1 MTSASPQP
9 SFATTLSTTLHLIS
23 QFSGALSAAP
33 THPQSSTTHSPL
45 PLLKASS
52 TALKQNVT
60 RLSLLTLTPPFATA
74 AVGPLLNA
82 LNTSILPSLVTASH
96 LITPATYTKAFSTE
110 AASLTAQCL
119 SDLKALVELISQH
132 ATSPPAKKVSTT
144 EKNAVTQATGQV
156 WARCDALT
164 AFADGGLAG
173 FMTQR
178 VGQWL
183 ELMRD
188 AVKELED
195 WDPEEEVGDDPFG
208 IDDSFD
214 NEDEDEK
221 DDSTPAPEENT
232 NNADRAILQA
242 GVKAE
247 ALKVLTR
254 IPQSIHV
261 VLKQRL
267 SPSHLLPAANLSPA
281 QRSTLD
287 TIVTRTRKISE
298 SIDESAEAMYM
309 GDLERCLKM
318 AGEARSLAISVV
330 ESVQE
335 PWKTTSSAGGGLETS
350 REDVYIKRAL
360 YWIRQVKPKPGEA
373 TTTGTSTST
382 NGITGIT
389 DSLKATNLNSN
400 SN

>member
-1 MTSASPQP
+1 
-9 SFATTLSTTLHLIS
+9 
-23 QFSGALSAAP
+23 
-33 THPQSSTTHSPL
+33 
-45 PLLKASS
+45 
-52 TALKQNVT
+52 
-60 RLSLLTLTPPFATA
+60 
-74 AVGPLLNA
+74 
-82 LNTSILPSLVTASH
+82 
-96 LITPATYTKAFSTE
+96 
-110 AASLTAQCL
+110 
-119 SDLKALVELISQH
+119 
-132 ATSPPAKKVSTT
+132 
-144 EKNAVTQATGQV
+144 
-156 WARCDALT
+156 
-164 AFADGGLAG
+164 
-173 FMTQR
+173 MTQR

-183 ELMRD
+183 DLMRD

-208 IDDSFD
+208 LDDSFD
-214 NEDEDEK
+214 DEDEDEK
-221 DDSTPAPEENT
+221 DASSPVAEDNPNSG
-232 NNADRAILQA
+232 DRAIVQA

-267 SPSHLLPAANLSPA
+267 SPSHLPPAAQLSPL

-287 TIVTRTRKISE
+287 SIVTRTRKISE

-335 PWKTTSSAGGGLETS
+335 SWTPANAGSESS

-360 YWIRQVKPKPGEA
+360 DWIRQVKPMPEPGEA
-373 TTTGTSTST
+373 TMSTTTTT
-382 NGITGIT
+382 NGVMGIT
-389 DSLKATNLNSN
+389 NAMKTANIS
-400 SN
+400 

>member
-1 MTSASPQP
+1 MAPPSPQP

-23 QFSGALSAAP
+23 QFSSALSATP
-33 THPQSSTTHSPL
+33 PQPQSSATQSPL
-45 PLLKASS
+45 PLLTASS
-52 TALKQNVT
+52 AALKQNVT
-60 RLSLLTLTPPFATA
+60 RLSLLTLTPPFTPA
-74 AVGPLLNA
+74 AVSPLLNA

-96 LITPATYTKAFSTE
+96 LITPATFTHAFCTE

-119 SDLKALVELISQH
+119 SDLKALVELIGERS
-132 ATSPPAKKVSTT
+132 TSPPAKKISTT
-144 EKNAVTQATGQV
+144 EKNAITQATGQV
-156 WARCDALT
+156 WARCDGLS
-164 AFADGGLAG
+164 AFAAGGLAG

-208 IDDSFD
+208 LDDSFD
-214 NEDEDEK
+214 DEDEDEK
-221 DDSTPAPEENT
+221 DASSPVAEDNPNSG
-232 NNADRAILQA
+232 DRAIVQA

-267 SPSHLLPAANLSPA
+267 SPSHLPPAAQLSPL

-287 TIVTRTRKISE
+287 SIVTRTRKISE

-330 ESVQE
+330 ESVQDS
-335 PWKTTSSAGGGLETS
+335 WTTLTPSGGGEDSSSS
-350 REDVYIKRAL
+350 REDVYVKRAL
-360 YWIRQVKPKPGEA
+360 DWIRQVKTMPKPKPGEA
-373 TTTGTSTST
+373 TTSTSK
-382 NGITGIT
+382 NGVTGIT
-389 DSLKATNLNSN
+389 DATHAANIS
-400 SN
+400 